1 MLDGLKE
8 MSKKIAAAWLALC
21 FMVLPVW
28 AEDVQQ
34 FDLGIESMRS
44 HSYSVGIFIFMMVA
58 MALFLGIIIGFWR
71 HESSTK
77 VKTGEKIMFLAIIL
91 GVFVSAIF
99 AAIQLLDGFLF

>member
-1 MLDGLKE
+1 MFATLKKGVKTITITW
-8 MSKKIAAAWLALC
+8 SCLYT
-21 FMVLPVW
+21 MVLPAW
-28 AEDVQQ
+28 AENAQE

-71 HESSTK
+71 HESSES
-77 VKTGEKIMFLAIIL
+77 VKTGEKVMFLAIIL
-91 GVFVSAIF
+91 GVFVSAVF